1 MVLTAMYL
9 GLTVEHKG
17 SEAKGSGNCSWTQ
30 LKTATA
36 PRMLAPVLIRA
47 PSKASPI
54 AGTVCQAS
62 MYIGAVLGAPNI
74 QRSFTTAPAS
84 RY

>member
-30 LKTATA
+30 LKTA
-36 PRMLAPVLIRA
+36 PRMLAPILIRA

-54 AGTVCQAS
+54 ARTVCQAS
-62 MYIGAVLGAPNI
+62 MHIGAVLRAPNM
-74 QRSFTTAPAS
+74 QRSFATAPAS